1 MKIFIVL
8 FLAVSSLAGVM
19 VEAEPHSP
27 LTVAVYDFTGEAE
40 AATYGSKVTTLV
52 TVDLTTKTNL
62 IMLERAELSKALS
75 EQAFGVSGL
84 VGSDAAAKIGQITGA
99 KVLVCGQILMTEQ
112 NHLVIVATIIGTET
126 GRLFAAK
133 VDGAANNLMALTTEL
148 SSKIAQTIAAQ
159 STNLITESK
168 ESNAARLDRIVKSIT
183 GTNRPSV
190 SINIFWGSDKSLRC
204 NSAEVEFGLILLKAG
219 FPVVDSNSERKPDV
233 EIKGIYDHS
242 DGPRHGELFSYR
254 SVIEL
259 KAQVRRT
266 GDIIAFDRQEG
277 VATDASKVGADRAAS
292 VQAVDGLAERL
303 LPLLAK

>member
-1 MKIFIVL
+1 MKIRILFI
-8 FLAVSSLAGVM
+8 LAVLSLAGSM
-19 VEAEPHSP
+19 ARTAPPSP

-40 AATYGSKVTTLV
+40 AASYGSKVTTLV
-52 TVDLTTKTNL
+52 TADLTTQTNL
-62 IMLERAELSKALS
+62 IMLERAELNKALS

-99 KVLVCGQILMTEQ
+99 KVLVCGQILVTEK

-133 VDGAANNLMALTTEL
+133 VDGAANNLMALTSDL
-148 SSKIAQTIAAQ
+148 SSKIAQTIATQ

-168 ESNAARLDRIVKSIT
+168 ESNAARLDRIVKSVT

-190 SINIFWGSDKSLRC
+190 SVNIFWGMNKSDHC

-219 FPVVDSNSERKPDV
+219 FPVVDGNSDRKPDV
-233 EIKGIYDHS
+233 EIKGIYDHG
-242 DGPRHGELFSYR
+242 DGPHHGELFSFR

-259 KAQVRRT
+259 KAQARRT

-277 VATDASKVGADRAAS
+277 FATDASKMGADRAAA
-292 VQAVDGLAERL
+292 VQAVDGLAERI